1 MLNRITRVIGIGF
14 AVFWMTFT
22 MLEYWQYHDAS
33 RRVVQYFQY
42 SELVLTLLPIGALLV
57 FLFSRFH
64 DHKWIRNFSN
74 GLGLAV
80 LFGLLSLICIN
91 AFFYEN
97 LASFLSLQED
107 LTFLITV
114 FGHAAGVYFLIL
126 ISYSTGRAMHRL
138 FAADQKVGHHSLVF
152 IAIGIM
158 LIVSLLFILGIF
170 GVLYGF
176 VLWPLLL
183 FLLYLSWRSAWHFIQ
198 ISLLKPVAVL
208 KELSPLGLSLLFLL
222 LIFVTLN
229 FIQVCRPF
237 PTGFDAMTHYV
248 NIAALLQDYHGLVQ
262 GHGAYNWSL
271 FMSLGLFLFDKLSIT
286 LALSFVG
293 GLLSLF
299 ALYRL
304 SRHWLNADYSMLVLL
319 LFYTLPMISWLSY
332 RDMKVDMGLL
342 FFSILIISTFVSW
355 LQPADQPKTE
365 KATKK
370 ILKKSKKEAKVQA
383 ASADLNQLQSRV
395 SKIVPSVLK
404 EQPHLTLIG
413 ILAGFAFGIKFSA
426 LIILLALIPAI
437 AYAKGNKL
445 TFTAA
450 TLLMLAFTLLAR
462 LDAQAALRPLHLWA
476 DGLQWLLLIAGT
488 GISIYLWLK
497 QRTGMLKIVRMCLIC
512 MVLSGVFLSPW
523 LIKNVVETRSVNIS
537 SLISGK
543 HAAPRPGVQQIKQ
556 IYQNQQNGN

>member
-1 MLNRITRVIGIGF
+1 MLNRVTSVIGIGF
-14 AVFWMTFT
+14 AVFWMIFT
-22 MLEYWQYHDAS
+22 MLEYWQYHEAS
-33 RRVVQYFQY
+33 RRAVQHFQY
-42 SELVLTLLPIGALLV
+42 SELALILLPIGALLV
-57 FLFSRFH
+57 FLFYRYK

-74 GLGLAV
+74 GFGLAV
-80 LFGLLSLICIN
+80 LFGLLSLICVN

-107 LTFLITV
+107 LTFLTTI
-114 FGHAAGVYFLIL
+114 FGHAAAVYFLIL
-126 ISYSTGRAMHRL
+126 ITYATGRATHRL
-138 FAADQKVGHHSLVF
+138 FAANQKVGHHSLVF

-170 GVLYGF
+170 GALYGF

-198 ISLLKPVAVL
+198 ISLLKPVATL

-271 FMSLGLFLFDKLSIT
+271 FMSLGLFLFGKLSIT
-286 LALSFVG
+286 LVLSFVG
-293 GLLSLF
+293 GVLSLF

-355 LQPADQPKTE
+355 LQPAAPSTTE
-365 KATKK
+365 KLTKK
-370 ILKKSKKEAKVQA
+370 RTKKSKKAGKIQA
-383 ASADLNQLQSRV
+383 AGAELNKLQNRV
-395 SKIVPSVLK
+395 NNIVPSVLK
-404 EQPHLTLIG
+404 EYPHLTLIG
-413 ILAGFAFGIKFSA
+413 MLAGFAFGIKFSA

-445 TFTAA
+445 TFAA
-450 TLLMLAFTLLAR
+450 ASLLILAFTLLAR

-476 DGLQWLLLIAGT
+476 DGLQWLLLITAIGL
-488 GISIYLWLK
+488 SIYLWIK
-497 QRTGMLKIVRMCLIC
+497 QRADMLKIIRMSLIC
-512 MVLSGVFLSPW
+512 MLLSGAILSPW
-523 LIKNVVETRSVNIS
+523 LIKNVVETRSISIS

-543 HAAPRPGVQQIKQ
+543 NAAPRPGIQQIKQ